1 MILGLSESCI
11 CLGGKWILKFK
22 NNSAENQQ
30 NGPGMIPSNPPPQLV
45 PLIPFLLT
53 TIYLSQ
59 GIMLIYPTDQ
69 PIVNPTDFLSFSCLE
84 DPDNQKCQQLHQSC
98 SLQAETWRAGWEP
111 AAFHG
116 SISQTGDFSKLP
128 SPFDHLTG
136 LICSYQNFWRGMS
149 DVSFWSRRERVRSL
163 YFKLPWERRRLTH
176 AKWSFQSFVWVIPTQ
191 EKESAGD
198 KSGGWLLSLN
208 W

>member
-11 CLGGKWILKFK
+11 CLGGNWILKFK
-22 NNSAENQQ
+22 KNSAGNQQ

-84 DPDNQKCQQLHQSC
+84 DPDNQKCQQCAPKL
-98 SLQAETWRAGWEP
+98 LFAGWNLTCRM
-111 AAFHG
+111 ATR
-116 SISQTGDFSKLP
+116 SISRL
-128 SPFDHLTG
+128 HLT
-136 LICSYQNFWRGMS
+136 
-149 DVSFWSRRERVRSL
+149 DRR
-163 YFKLPWERRRLTH
+163 
-176 AKWSFQSFVWVIPTQ
+176 FQQTS
-191 EKESAGD
+191 
-198 KSGGWLLSLN
+198 LSLWSSHRSHLFLSELLKGN
-208 W
+208 VWCFLLKSTWESEEPLF